1 MIDVDL
7 IDHDSSCSRIGGP
20 ISPDMD
26 DCPWRSGVGNV
37 HSVENCQVSKFKSTM
52 ATTFS
57 IFVGF
62 S

>member
-7 IDHDSSCSRIGGP
+7 IDHDSSCSKIGGP
-20 ISPDMD
+20 ISPNME
-26 DCPWRSGVGNV
+26 DCPWISGFGNV
-37 HSVENCQVSKFKSTM
+37 HNCQVSKFKSTM

-62 S
+62 SS